1 MPQRR
6 SVHHAWE
13 HPFVWDQERYAA
25 VLALFGTGRSDY
37 EIARITGVPRSTRP
51 EMATQPVSD
60 PPEAPRLQ
68 RLAADERPPLQLRT
82 WAVPRR
88 RPHRRSEQPAVVPKD
103 LSRREVSVPRRRSGD
118 ELRKRLQRSSSALHL
133 GCGEPGDPPTLEP
146 GPPGRLPQHG
156 PGRKHDRPIVL
167 TAWQRELTQVHPG
180 ALVRGL
186 IHSDGCR
193 TINRFTTKLPSGRTQ
208 EYAYPRYFFSNE
220 SADIRAIFCEHAEV
234 LGVRWSQSNRRN
246 ISISDKK
253 SVAIL
258 DEVVG
263 PKR

>member
-37 EIARITGVPRSTRP
+37 EIARITGVPRSTVLKWRHSQSAIRP
-51 EMATQPVSD
+51 RHRDYSD
-60 PPEAPRLQ
+60 WRPTNARLYSYVLGLYLGDGHIVVRNNRPSFLRIYLDEKYPSLVDEAAMSFANVFNAQVR
-68 RLAADERPPLQLRT
+68 RYTWGVENRVILQL
-82 WAVPRR
+82 
-88 RPHRRSEQPAVVPKD
+88 SNPALLV
-103 LSRREVSVPRRRSGD
+103 
-118 ELRKRLQRSSSALHL
+118 AF
-133 GCGEPGDPPTLEP
+133 
-146 GPPGRLPQHG
+146 PQHG